1 MYELAIKHDKDM
13 EEIQQ
18 KFNEQTAIICSI
30 CFAEMDCKN
39 EIETL
44 PCLHE
49 YHSYC
54 INKWLRVHSTT
65 MFSGFCPF

>member
-18 KFNEQTAIICSI
+18 KFNEQTAFICSI

-39 EIETL
+39 EIATL
-44 PCLHE
+44 PCLHVLLFA
-49 YHSYC
+49 SDLLGASPPDIC
-54 INKWLRVHSTT
+54 IT
-65 MFSGFCPF
+65 SGIS